1 MSISTYLSSHE
12 SSESVTSSEV
22 SIAVSSPH
30 STDNQEKMILKHID
44 GYATTGEMTAI
55 LGARLAQLGTWNVVA
70 LERQLS
76 SPFSVD
82 GTATIRGSSGS
93 TDAKWV
99 LLR

>member
-22 SIAVSSPH
+22 SIAVSSPP
-30 STDNQEKMILKHID
+30 STDNQEKMILTHID
-44 GYATTGEMTAI
+44 GYASTGEMTAI
-55 LGARLAQLGTWNVVA
+55 LGARLVQLGTWNVVA

-82 GTATIRGSSGS
+82 GTATFRGSSGS